1 VSNRPRARAATA
13 TRSAPADRT
22 RTLLIAGAAVALVV
36 ILGIVI
42 ALAGG
47 TDDPDTTAT
56 ATDDR
61 PAFGPIVVEGAAL
74 PDFEST
80 EDDPAIGQDVPL
92 IEGTAP
98 DGSPVTIDG
107 TGEPTVVAF
116 LAHWCPHCQRELPL
130 LVDLM
135 DGGELD
141 GVRMVAVL
149 TGTSADRPNFPPVAW
164 LEREG
169 WTGDILLDD
178 ESSAAAQAAGLTSYP
193 YLLFLDGDGKVVAR
207 TAGEVGRDDIVALA
221 DEAR

>member
-1 VSNRPRARAATA
+1 LSDRPTSSAGTA
-13 TRSAPADRT
+13 GGDAPDNRT
-22 RTLLIAGAAVALVV
+22 RTLLIAGAAVVLVV
-36 ILGIVI
+36 ILGLLI

-47 TDDPDTTAT
+47 KDDTDETAT
-56 ATDDR
+56 DTDDR

-80 EDDPAIGQDVPL
+80 EDDRAIGQDVPL

-169 WTGDILLDD
+169 WTGDTLLDD
-178 ESSAAAQAAGLTSYP
+178 ESKTAAGAAGLTSYP
-193 YLLFLDGDGKVVAR
+193 YLLFVDGDGKVVAR